1 MDLAMNLLRIKDG
14 LQHQDLP
21 IDLPASFLK
30 KYQKGIDE
38 GLLLKD
44 KIGATQKGYQF
55 LDETIQLF
63 F

>member
-1 MDLAMNLLRIKDG
+1 MDLAMNLLRIKNG
-14 LQHQDLP
+14 VQHQDLT

-30 KYQKGIDE
+30 KYQRGIDE

-55 LDETIQLF
+55 LNETIQLF

>member
-1 MDLAMNLLRIKDG
+1 MNLLRMKNGLEQRDLSIK
-14 LQHQDLP
+14 LQK
-21 IDLPASFLK
+21 SFFE
-30 KYQKGIDE
+30 KYEKGIAE

-44 KIGATQKGYQF
+44 KIGTTKKGYRF